1 MPDGAVVFGR
11 ERGCTDFEKVFGR
24 VSCWKIRRQHAL
36 RSDDCDEER
45 QQRKN
50 REQKD
55 ENGEGGHQ
63 GRPGGYGCGWPLSPS
78 GSSSLHIFRRYDGE
92 T

>member
-1 MPDGAVVFGR
+1 MRNGVAFRRVK
-11 ERGCTDFEKVFGR
+11 GCTACGGTFKR
-24 VSCWKIRRQHAL
+24 VNRRKMNRQHAL
-36 RSDDCDEER
+36 RSDGWDEER

-63 GRPGGYGCGWPLSPS
+63 GRPRGLRLRQAVIVTGLQFAPQLPQV
-78 GSSSLHIFRRYDGE
+78 
-92 T
+92 

>member
-11 ERGCTDFEKVFGR
+11 ERGCTDFEIVFGR
-24 VSCWKIRRQHAL
+24 VNCWEFRRQGTPQDEGHG
-36 RSDDCDEER
+36 EER

-63 GRPGGYGCGWPLSPS
+63 GRP
-78 GSSSLHIFRRYDGE
+78 RRLRLRQAVIVTGL
-92 T
+92 